1 MPPWA
6 EARRAEVCGH
16 VSEAAVCGEI
26 STYVAGF
33 PALSVVEK
41 HPIEYPILLLAESL
55 ENLSKQLPEEVVVGR
70 LLEAQLADIV
80 HVDRK
85 LLWKPRKN

>member
-70 LLEAQLADIV
+70 LFKAELS
-80 HVDRK
+80 HVIQIDAEF
-85 LLWKPRKN
+85 L